1 MGFTGREEVARRMR
15 NKLRIAGESLGIG
28 VGVDLALPVAGAT
41 IGGVGMAV
49 GAASPAI
56 APVTNVIGKGF
67 DVLVEQA
74 DRVPVV
80 NPTNFKKYFT
90 TAGLLEKELSEQILD
105 TGSDITGFTK
115 LSAKAL
121 SNYDKELRR
130 TIGSMPLY
138 GNGKEAYQAGYD
150 DLIKYLEGDLD
161 ALATYAPTVQKSAE
175 RLANARNSLSTQIY
189 DQLATAYRNGDIL
202 PDPRTGRTADQVYAG
217 LRKAFEKR
225 EGSYLRR
232 MYAGGVNL
240 SLIHI

>member
-1 MGFTGREEVARRMR
+1 MLQVSYRTSYKR
-15 NKLRIAGESLGIG
+15 NRQS
-28 VGVDLALPVAGAT
+28 
-41 IGGVGMAV
+41 
-49 GAASPAI
+49 
-56 APVTNVIGKGF
+56 F

-161 ALATYAPTVQKSAE
+161 RATHAPTVQNLLKFQPTLEILYRHKSMI
-175 RLANARNSLSTQIY
+175 N
-189 DQLATAYRNGDIL
+189 
-202 PDPRTGRTADQVYAG
+202 
-217 LRKAFEKR
+217 
-225 EGSYLRR
+225 
-232 MYAGGVNL
+232 
-240 SLIHI
+240 